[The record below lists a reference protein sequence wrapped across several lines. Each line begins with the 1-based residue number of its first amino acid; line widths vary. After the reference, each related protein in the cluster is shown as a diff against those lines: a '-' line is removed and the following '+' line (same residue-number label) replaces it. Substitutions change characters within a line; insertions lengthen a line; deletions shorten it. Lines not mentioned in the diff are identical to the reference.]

1 MESAQ
6 EEEVFDIESKGGTP
20 FLHGAE
26 ISRRE
31 EMEVLLSPEVFSR
44 MVLLEDKSKVL
55 LAPMNFFD
63 EGFERRFK
71 VGQKNGK
78 YEILF

>member
-1 MESAQ
+1 ME
-6 EEEVFDIESKGGTP
+6 
-20 FLHGAE
+20 
-26 ISRRE
+26 
-31 EMEVLLSPEVFSR
+31 MLLRPEVFSR

-63 EGFERRFK
+63 KGFERRFK
-71 VGQKNGK
+71 VGRKNGK